1 MESHWLNT
9 SGPKEHPSSNLIILC
24 ACYIPCAVYQYLTPT
39 VARIRT
45 RTTLIYMTPHYN
57 NNIHVGSYEYRDSCC
72 ASDTDR
78 NDGPPVLPMCSRT
91 IPSQKAPP
99 FPVNTFLSWNS
110 NGYIKVNSFKHARPF
125 VHYRFWAILMFL
137 TGNTD
142 KP

>member
-1 MESHWLNT
+1 MNIE
-9 SGPKEHPSSNLIILC
+9 
-24 ACYIPCAVYQYLTPT
+24 
-39 VARIRT
+39 
-45 RTTLIYMTPHYN
+45 
-57 NNIHVGSYEYRDSCC
+57 IHVVPLILTEMMAHQSSQCV
-72 ASDTDR
+72 AA
-78 NDGPPVLPMCSRT
+78 P